1 MKEKYYICIEKKY
14 IMITIAKYIRVS
26 SKGQNEARQKDS
38 SMIEYFDTISGVVP
52 FTERPEA
59 KRLLEDVRTGTIK
72 TIVVHS
78 VDRLGRNAYDIQTT
92 MELLNKEDVNLVVE
106 NLGLHSRIDGKQNPI
121 FKMICDL
128 LANVSQIE
136 RESIKERIAEGIA
149 IAKTKGKYKGRV
161 KGITETND
169 DFLFKYKSQIKLIKN
184 DSFSLS
190 QLNKMTNLSIN
201 TIRKIKSML

>member
-1 MKEKYYICIEKKY
+1 
-14 IMITIAKYIRVS
+14 MITTAKYIRVS

-38 SMIEYFDTISGVVP
+38 SMVEYFDTISGVIP

-59 KRLLEDVRTGTIK
+59 IRLLEDVRTGKIK

-92 MELLNKEDVNLVVE
+92 MELLNREDINLIVE
-106 NLGLHSRIDGKQNPI
+106 NLGLHSRIDGRQNPI

-161 KGITETND
+161 KGIIETNEE
-169 DFLFKYKSQIKLIKN
+169 FLSKYKSEIKLIKN

-190 QLNKMTNLSIN
+190 QLNKMTNISIN

>member
-1 MKEKYYICIEKKY
+1 
-14 IMITIAKYIRVS
+14 MIATAKYIRVS
-26 SKGQNEARQKDS
+26 TNGQNESRQKDS
-38 SMIEYFDTISGVVP
+38 TMVEYFDIVSGIIP
-52 FTERPEA
+52 FIERPQA
-59 KRLLEDVRTGTIK
+59 RRLLADVKSGAIK

-78 VDRLGRNAYDIQTT
+78 VDRLGRNAYDIQST
-92 MELLNKEDVNLVVE
+92 MELLNQQGVNLIIE
-106 NLGLHSRIDGKQNPI
+106 NLGLHSRIEDKPNPI

-149 IAKTKGKYKGRV
+149 IAKKQGKYKGRV
-161 KGITETND
+161 KGIIETNEQ
-169 DFLFKYKSQIKLIKN
+169 FLNKYKTELKLIKN

-201 TIRKIKSML
+201 TIRKIKSLI

>member
-1 MKEKYYICIEKKY
+1 
-14 IMITIAKYIRVS
+14 MITTAKYIRIS
-26 SKGQNEARQKDS
+26 TSGQNEARQKDS

-52 FTERPEA
+52 FTERPQA
-59 KRLLEDVRTGTIK
+59 KRLLEDVRSGAIK

-78 VDRLGRNAYDIQTT
+78 VDRLGRNAYDIQST
-92 MELLNKEDVNLVVE
+92 MELLNKEDVNLIVE
-106 NLGLHSRIDGKQNPI
+106 NLGLHSRMDGKPNPI

-149 IAKTKGKYKGRV
+149 IAKLQGKYKGRI
-161 KGITETND
+161 KGITETNE
-169 DFLFKYKSQIKLIKN
+169 DFLSKYKAEIKYIRN
-184 DSFSLS
+184 ESFSLS

-201 TIRKIKSML
+201 TIRKIKTLI

>member
-1 MKEKYYICIEKKY
+1 
-14 IMITIAKYIRVS
+14 MINTAKYIRVS

-38 SMIEYFDTISGVVP
+38 SMIEYFDTISGVIP

-59 KRLLEDVRTGTIK
+59 KRLLEDVRTGKIK

-92 MELLNKEDVNLVVE
+92 MELLNREDVNLIVE
-106 NLGLHSRIDGKQNPI
+106 NLGLHSRIDGRQNPI

-149 IAKTKGKYKGRV
+149 IAKAKGKYKGRV
-161 KGITETND
+161 KGIKETNE
-169 DFLFKYKSQIKLIKN
+169 DFLLKYKSEIKLIKN
-184 DSFSLS
+184 ESFSLS
-190 QLNKMTNLSIN
+190 QLNKMTNISIN
-201 TIRKIKSML
+201 TIRKIKTML

>member
-1 MKEKYYICIEKKY
+1 
-14 IMITIAKYIRVS
+14 MITTAKYLRVS
-26 SKGQNEARQKDS
+26 TNGQNEARQKDS
-38 SMIEYFDTISGVVP
+38 SMIEYFDVISGVIP
-52 FTERPEA
+52 FTERPQA
-59 KRLLEDVRTGTIK
+59 KRLLEDVRSGAIK

-92 MELLNKEDVNLVVE
+92 MELLNEEGVNLVIE
-106 NLGLHSRIDGKQNPI
+106 NLGLHSRIEGKPNPI

-149 IAKTKGKYKGRV
+149 IAKLQGKYKGRV
-161 KGITETND
+161 KGITETNE
-169 DFLFKYKSQIKLIKN
+169 DFLSKYKAEIKYIKN
-184 DSFSLS
+184 ESFSLS

-201 TIRKIKSML
+201 TIRKIKTLI

>member
-1 MKEKYYICIEKKY
+1 
-14 IMITIAKYIRVS
+14 MITTAKYIRVS

-38 SMIEYFDTISGVVP
+38 SMIEYFDTISGVIP

-59 KRLLEDVRTGTIK
+59 KRLLDDVRTGTIK

-92 MELLNKEDVNLVVE
+92 MELLNKEDVNLIVE
-106 NLGLHSRIDGKQNPI
+106 NLGLHSRINGKQNPI

-169 DFLFKYKSQIKLIKN
+169 DFLFKYKSEIKLIKN
-184 DSFSLS
+184 ESFSLS

-201 TIRKIKSML
+201 TIRKIKTML

>member
-1 MKEKYYICIEKKY
+1 
-14 IMITIAKYIRVS
+14 MITTAKYIRVS

-38 SMIEYFDTISGVVP
+38 SMVEYFDTISGVIP

-59 KRLLEDVRTGTIK
+59 IRLLEDVRSGKVK

-92 MELLNKEDVNLVVE
+92 MELLNKEDVNLIVE

-161 KGITETND
+161 KGITETNE
-169 DFLFKYKSQIKLIKN
+169 DFLFKYKSEIKLIKN
-184 DSFSLS
+184 ESFSLS
-190 QLNKMTNLSIN
+190 QLNRMTNISIN